1 MKEKKDKKKK
11 ERKMGRK
18 GGERK
23 KAGRGNERAINAP
36 QPYAGRGVAGFLFRK
51 SPTDTNMSF

>member
-1 MKEKKDKKKK
+1 ME
-11 ERKMGRK
+11 RK

-51 SPTDTNMSF
+51 SSTDTNMSF